1 MRARWDVCIQ
11 HRDEEATQFFA
22 AYLKDS
28 TRQVL
33 CVTGAGFDPQAT
45 EVARRLAA
53 STKRIRGY
61 FIREDRPRPDPALV
75 ARADRNEQQL
85 AQLIPDHS
93 VEHVPIFSPDAQAVV
108 GARNIVRAFGKI
120 DLSKVTDIFLDMS
133 ALSLG
138 VSFPLARVM
147 FDRANAG
154 PYPNV
159 HLVVTTRSSID
170 HAIRAELIDRLQFIP
185 GFAQD
190 ANLEGQSERTKLW
203 LPQLTPHRTGAL
215 ELIHT
220 VLQPGETCPIVPF
233 PARNPRAVEELVEDY
248 QAFIN
253 DPWRVDDRDFVFAAE
268 DDPLDLYRT
277 ILRVDELRRDT
288 YASSG
293 GSVTMLS
300 PVGSKAM
307 AAGALLAALERPLP
321 VVYVETER
329 YIAEGNAA
337 PLGDVGVVHLWLT
350 GEAYPVAPS

>member
-1 MRARWDVCIQ
+1 MTSRWDVCIQ
-11 HRDEEATQFFA
+11 HRDSEATEFFVQF
-22 AYLKDS
+22 LKDDS
-28 TRQVL
+28 RCVL
-33 CVTGAGFDPQAT
+33 CVCGAGFDPRAT
-45 EVARRLAA
+45 EVARQLAA
-53 STKRIRGY
+53 CTKRISGY
-61 FIREDRPRPDPALV
+61 FIREDRPRPDPVLV
-75 ARADRNEQQL
+75 ARADENQRML
-85 AQLIPDHS
+85 AELIPN
-93 VEHVPIFSPDAQAVV
+93 HVIERVAIFSSDAQAVV
-108 GARNIVRAFGKI
+108 GARNIVRAFGKT
-120 DLSKVTDIFLDMS
+120 DLAGVTDIFLDMS

-138 VSFPLARVM
+138 VSFPLARVL

-159 HLVVTTRSSID
+159 HLVVTTKSSVD
-170 HAIRAELIDRLQFIP
+170 DTIRCELIDRPHFIP
-185 GFAQD
+185 GFAQE
-190 ANLEGQSERTKLW
+190 ANLEGQSQRTKLW
-203 LPQLTPHRTGAL
+203 LPQLTPNRTSSL
-215 ELIHT
+215 EIIHT

-233 PARNPRAVEELVEDY
+233 PARNPRAVEELIEVY
-248 QAFIN
+248 QGIIN

-329 YIAEGNAA
+329 YTAEGSAI
-337 PLGDVGVVHLWLT
+337 PKGDVGLVHLWLT
-350 GEAYPVAPS
+350 GEVYPAAPS